1 MYQDTMW
8 QDYLYI
14 ALMVLFLALAV
25 TVTFATL

>member
-1 MYQDTMW
+1 MYQDPMW